1 MPESKVID
9 VLEKASKKIEKRQK
23 LADSLPSWAF
33 VNSRD
38 IVHAKPDKLGRE
50 ILKTVKLMYVK
61 NGKDLTLYRYNLDN
75 GLWEI
80 MTKEE
85 IEKIV
90 TNKIDGIN
98 AWNAKDV
105 SDTRKYI
112 MNKAI
117 IKQASE
123 TIDNVDPF
131 KVHFKN
137 GVYNFITDKLEPN
150 KPENYI
156 FHGRNY
162 NLDTNN
168 TPTPLTDNWLSESVE
183 DAKQYIMEF
192 IGYIFY

>member
-1 MPESKVID
+1 MD
-9 VLEKASKKIEKRQK
+9 KASEKIKKRQK
-23 LADSLPSWAF
+23 QLENLPSWAF

-183 DAKQYIMEF
+183 NAKQYING
-192 IGYIFY
+192 IYRIYLLQKL